1 MEILEV
7 IWDLESILGLIL
19 AHPSS
24 TCLEKQRSETE
35 GVRHGTFADAHP
47 PSQNAVFEDKCWKGV
62 PKSSPESILGSIWGP
77 LGPPGL
83 GSQPGPTPFLCMFF
97 LRGPPGSIW
106 EPPGSIWEPPG
117 VVFSSLLTNLSSF
130 RTNFS

>member
-35 GVRHGTFADAHP
+35 GVRYGTFADAHP
-47 PSQNAVFEDKCWKGV
+47 PSQNAVFQDVLEGCAKIN
-62 PKSSPESILGSIWGP
+62 PRIH
-77 LGPPGL
+77 
-83 GSQPGPTPFLCMFF
+83 
-97 LRGPPGSIW
+97 
-106 EPPGSIWEPPG
+106 
-117 VVFSSLLTNLSSF
+117 FSSKKTC
-130 RTNFS
+130 

>member
-77 LGPPGL
+77 LGPPGRWVAAGPDPLFVHVFPQGTSGVDL
-83 GSQPGPTPFLCMFF
+83 GAS
-97 LRGPPGSIW
+97 
-106 EPPGSIWEPPG
+106 G
-117 VVFSSLLTNLSSF
+117 VDLGASGGGF
-130 RTNFS
+130 